1 MIVYSLQGGVMGKV
15 LLDLSISLD
24 GYIAGPHDEVDW
36 GLFDWLVDS
45 KTSTFIQNA
54 VMDELAEA
62 TGAMIVGRR
71 VFDGTRG
78 WGGSH
83 PLNNAPVFVL
93 THTGPKPEEVPV
105 GATPF
110 TFVTE
115 GIESAL
121 TQAQSAAGDKQIYI
135 IGGANVAQQYL
146 QAGLLDDIQLHL
158 VPILFG
164 EGKRL
169 FDHIGTKHIHLERTR
184 VFEFSGVTHLWFR
197 VVK

>member
-1 MIVYSLQGGVMGKV
+1 MGKV

-24 GYIAGPHDEVDW
+24 GYIAGPHDEIDW
-36 GLFDWLVDS
+36 GLSDWLVERS
-45 KTSTFIQNA
+45 TGTFIHNA
-54 VMDELAEA
+54 VMDELAAA

-71 VFDGTRG
+71 VFDGARG

-93 THTGPKPEEVPV
+93 THTVPQPEEVPV

-121 TQAQSAAGDKQIYI
+121 SQAQTAAGDKQVYV

-158 VPILFG
+158 VPLLFG

-169 FDHIGTKHIHLERTR
+169 FDHIGTRHIHLERTR
-184 VFEFSGVTHLWFR
+184 VVESPGVTHLRFR